1 VTAALAALRTTD
13 VDFTDLR
20 TRESGR
26 HRFVTL
32 TVLVPGA
39 WTVDRGHTL
48 ADNVETAIREAL
60 PDTTVQTHLEPH
72 RSS

>member
-1 VTAALAALRTTD
+1 SE

-32 TVLVPGA
+32 TVLVPGT
-39 WTVDRGHTL
+39 WTVDRGHAV
-48 ADNVETAIREAL
+48 ADDVEHAIRRTL
-60 PDTTVQTHLEPH
+60 PDTTVQTHLEP
-72 RSS
+72 RGPADTLAADVR